1 MTIRSILEV
10 TDRDTLGALRGFLK
24 ALFENGVVDAM
35 LVPVEVPSADQV
47 APKLV
52 KEPRQLDSANPLA
65 PVMRVNG
72 ASLVSRL
79 RAGDGKS
86 RVGAVLRPC
95 ELRAVIEL
103 AKTGRVDLDQFV
115 LIGID
120 CMGTY
125 EREAYAQIARASLYH
140 QSPTDEML
148 RWTRQGPIAPYR
160 LRNACQ
166 ICERFVP
173 ENADISIGL
182 IGLNVRERLLIE
194 MSDDLAVRFSLPAGD
209 AERRE
214 KALSRLTTIRRQR
227 RSQALA
233 KSSQLLADLPSL
245 LALLAP
251 CTACFECLYVCPL
264 HTTHAFKPL
273 REKESYAADRG
284 NLPSGEGWMGRE
296 RESGPLG
303 ELIEFGRRAVSCV
316 GCGMCESA
324 CPNHVPLTA
333 LQGVLGS
340 KVREEFN
347 YVPGRSLRERLPW
360 AMPYRDAKSQT

>member
-10 TDRDTLGALRGFLK
+10 TDRDTLGTVRGLLK
-24 ALFENGVVDAM
+24 SLFTKGVVDAL
-35 LVPVEVPSADQV
+35 LVPVEVPTADQV

-52 KEPRQLDSANPLA
+52 RKPEQLDSANPLA
-65 PVMRVNG
+65 PVMRVNS
-72 ASLVSRL
+72 ASLVARTRPADGASRL
-79 RAGDGKS
+79 
-86 RVGAVLRPC
+86 GAVLRPC

-103 AKTGRVDLDQFV
+103 AKAGHVDLDQYV
-115 LIGID
+115 LIAID

-125 EREAYAQIARASLYH
+125 EREAYAQIARASLYR

-194 MSDDLAVRFSLPAGD
+194 MRDDLADKLSLPGGD

-214 KALSRLTTIRRQR
+214 KAISRMTSIRRQR
-227 RSQALA
+227 RNEALA
-233 KSSQLLADLPSL
+233 KAGQLLADLPSL
-245 LALLAP
+245 MALLAP

-264 HTTHAFKPL
+264 HTSHAFKPL
-273 REKESYAADRG
+273 RAKDSYAANRDT
-284 NLPSGEGWMGRE
+284 LPSGEGWMGRE

-303 ELIEFGRRAVSCV
+303 ELIEFSRRAVSCV
-316 GCGMCESA
+316 GCGMCEA
-324 CPNHVPLTA
+324 VCQNHVPLTA
-333 LQGVLGS
+333 LQGVLGR

-347 YVPGRSLRERLPW
+347 YVPGRSVSERLPW
-360 AMPYRDAKSQT
+360 AATEQKAASHT

>member
-1 MTIRSILEV
+1 MSIRSILEV
-10 TDRDTLGALRGFLK
+10 ADRDTLGTVRGLLK
-24 ALFENGVVDAM
+24 GLFTNGVVDA
-35 LVPVEVPSADQV
+35 LLIPVEVPSADQV

-52 KEPRQLDSANPLA
+52 KEPRQLDNANPLA
-65 PVMRVNG
+65 PVMRVNS

-79 RAGDGKS
+79 RPGDGTS
-86 RVGAVLRPC
+86 RIGAVLRPC

-103 AKTGRVDLDQFV
+103 AKSGRVDLEQFV

-125 EREAYAQIARASLYH
+125 ECEAYAQIARASLYH
-140 QSPTDEML
+140 QTPTDEML

-194 MSDDLAVRFSLPAGD
+194 MRDDLADKFSLPAGD

-214 KALSRLTTIRRQR
+214 KALSRLTSIRRQR
-227 RSQALA
+227 RTEALA
-233 KSSQLLADLPSL
+233 RTSQLLADIPSI

-264 HTTHAFKPL
+264 HTTHAFKPQ
-273 REKESYAADRG
+273 KAKATSAATHGD
-284 NLPSGEGWMGRE
+284 LPSGEGWMGRE
-296 RESGPLG
+296 RDSGPLG
-303 ELIEFGRRAVSCV
+303 ELIEFSRRAVSCV

-333 LQGVLGS
+333 LQGLLGR

-347 YVPGRSLRERLPW
+347 YVPGRSVKDKLPW
-360 AMPYRDAKSQT
+360 AVGPNAGS